1 MMGFA
6 AVALVLGCA
15 YGLPS
20 EDLEK
25 PHKWVPAEQCTFVN
39 PPRVMRSAK
48 SPAFSSPVFP
58 LSPLYVDLPHDL
70 NLHSYK
76 LS

>member
-25 PHKWVPAEQCTFVN
+25 PHKVGPRGAVYLRESPEGHAFCQITGFQFTSVPSKPSPC
-39 PPRVMRSAK
+39 RSAT
-48 SPAFSSPVFP
+48 
-58 LSPLYVDLPHDL
+58 
-70 NLHSYK
+70 
-76 LS
+76 